1 MRNEKKKKKRIPMK
15 TIALRALA
23 GAGMVS
29 VAVMAPNMARLMKD
43 FDKGKIQR
51 DRLYE
56 RTRKSIALLKK
67 NGLIRTSGAYKTLRI
82 ELTQKGRQM
91 AEEAE
96 FETYQIPE
104 PAFWDGKWRVVI
116 FDMSEKRRKA
126 RDRLR
131 ALLVN
136 AEFIR
141 IQDSVW
147 VYPYACDEFFTL
159 IRAHLKIGISEM
171 RSFTADALESDRS
184 LREHFGLS

>member
-1 MRNEKKKKKRIPMK
+1 
-15 TIALRALA
+15 
-23 GAGMVS
+23 
-29 VAVMAPNMARLMKD
+29 MAPNASRLLRE
-43 FDKGKIQR
+43 FDRAKINR
-51 DRLYE
+51 DRLYQ
-56 RTRKSIALLKK
+56 RIRQSIFALEKK
-67 NGLIRTSGAYKTLRI
+67 GLVKTSGAYRSFRV
-82 ELTQKGRQM
+82 ELTHKGKKL

-96 FETYQIPE
+96 FEMYQIPE

-116 FDMSEKRRKA
+116 FDMSEKRRKT

-147 VYPYACDEFFTL
+147 VYPYPCDEFLTL
-159 IRAHLKIGISEM
+159 SRNHLKIGVGEM
-171 RSFTADALESDRS
+171 RSFTAEAFESDRS

>member
-1 MRNEKKKKKRIPMK
+1 MRNEKKKKRIPMK

-43 FDKGKIQR
+43 FDKGKLQK

-67 NGLIRTSGAYKTLRI
+67 NGLIRTSGAYKTLRV

-96 FETYQIPE
+96 FEQYQIPE

-116 FDMSEKRRKA
+116 FDMSEKRRKT

-147 VYPYACDEFFTL
+147 VYPYPCDEFL
-159 IRAHLKIGISEM
+159 ALVHAHLKIGVGEM
-171 RSFTADALESDRS
+171 RAFTADVLESDRS
-184 LREHFGLS
+184 LREHFRLV